1 MCWNIWRY
9 KRRNKKN
16 NELTSL
22 SKILVYL
29 SKYVIISLKVW
40 KNIESK
46 KTKVIKIK
54 NERIMLLSKCAI
66 CDSKKTRFIKEQE
79 ASGFLTCLGIKAIL
93 TKIPLIF
100 LLLFLGIN
108 KLIQDT

>member
-1 MCWNIWRY
+1 
-9 KRRNKKN
+9 
-16 NELTSL
+16 
-22 SKILVYL
+22 
-29 SKYVIISLKVW
+29 
-40 KNIESK
+40 
-46 KTKVIKIK
+46 
-54 NERIMLLSKCAI
+54 MLLSKCAI

-79 ASGFLTCLGIKAIL
+79 ASEFLTCLGIKTIL